1 MTRANKKLLTELY
14 LAYQRRERPSVPEH
28 GLIQK
33 YKHTDNSANGLTR
46 CILDYFKFNGWQAE
60 RISNTGRMI
69 DNTKVIKFH
78 IGWERTVGTKKWIK
92 GSGRNGTADISA
104 TMPINVNGRTIG
116 VSLKIEVKY
125 GKDRQSEDQKSYQK
139 EVEKAGGVYMIAR
152 NFDDFLKDLQKM
164 L

>member
-14 LAYQRRERPSVPEH
+14 LDYQRRERPTVPEH

-46 CILDYFKFNGWQAE
+46 CIIDYFKFNGWQAE

-69 DNTKVIKFH
+69 DNTKVIKYH
-78 IGWERTVGTKKWIK
+78 IGWEKIVGTKKWIK
-92 GSGRNGTADISA
+92 GTGRNGTADISA

-116 VSLKIEVKY
+116 VSLKIEIKY

-139 EVEKAGGVYMIAR
+139 EIENAGGVYMIAR
-152 NFDDFLKDLQKM
+152 NFDDFLKDLQKI